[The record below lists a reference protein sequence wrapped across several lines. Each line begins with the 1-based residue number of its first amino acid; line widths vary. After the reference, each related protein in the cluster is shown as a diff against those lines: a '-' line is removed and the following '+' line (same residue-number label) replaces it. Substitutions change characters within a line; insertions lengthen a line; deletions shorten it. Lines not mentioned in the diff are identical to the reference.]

1 MGTVVVILENRGRV
15 LIGESGKYLQDTQK
29 LGDVQS
35 FAFPNTPD
43 GKRDAERAAQRQAK
57 SLKAL
62 GFTPLVWKTDPP
74 KGPRYS
80 TKFLGPGTTVGLLKG
95 GIERGETP
103 EQAAVREIREETGFN
118 LNEGRMQSTSSPT
131 VFRIELTDREAT
143 EILASWDRLRRETG
157 SELVALQW
165 KTPGELRPLKDLV
178 NSETKSALGFG
189 GRRKTKRRRQR
200 LTRRRR

>member
-35 FAFPNTPD
+35 FAFPNTRD
-43 GKRDAERAAQRQAK
+43 GKRDAERAARDQAQRIG
-57 SLKAL
+57 AL
-62 GFTPLVWKTDPP
+62 GFTPLVWKTGDE
-74 KGPRYS
+74 KGPRFS

-95 GIERGETP
+95 GIEPGERP
-103 EQAAVREIREETGFN
+103 AEAGVREVFEETGVAFD
-118 LNEGRMQSTSSPT
+118 LTRMQPTDSPT

-165 KTPGELRPLKDLV
+165 KLPRELRPLKDLV
-178 NSETKSALGFG
+178 NSETKAALGFG